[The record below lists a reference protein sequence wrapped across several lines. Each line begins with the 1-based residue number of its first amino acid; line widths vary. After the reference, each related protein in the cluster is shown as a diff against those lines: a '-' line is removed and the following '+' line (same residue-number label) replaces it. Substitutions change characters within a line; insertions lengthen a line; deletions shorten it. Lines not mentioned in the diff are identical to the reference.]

1 MFQLEIL
8 VFAQQLTLVTEFSR
22 LKLTAIFTIAQKIKI
37 SDFNTLSKIF
47 SIWYLIDELLKM

>member
-47 SIWYLIDELLKM
+47 SI